1 MAAKHLQTG
10 RLGEEI
16 ACLYLEKKGYQIV
29 HKGWRYKHLEV
40 DVIIKD
46 AAVLVFVEV
55 KTRTKDTHG
64 MPYEAVDWKKQRKL
78 DRAANIYIS
87 KTKHEGDIRFDII
100 SIVASDIEN
109 PEITHI
115 KDAFWPEA

>member
-1 MAAKHLQTG
+1 MAAKHLDTG
-10 RLGEEI
+10 KLGELI
-16 ACLYLEKKGYQIV
+16 ACEYLENKGYRII

-40 DVIIKD
+40 DVIIQD
-46 AAVLVFVEV
+46 GPILVFVEV
-55 KTRTKDTHG
+55 KTRSNDTYG
-64 MPYEAVDWKKQRKL
+64 SPYEAVDWKKQRRL

-87 KTKHEGDIRFDII
+87 MIKHVGDIRFDII
-100 SIVASDIEN
+100 SVLINDVKN

>member
-1 MAAKHLQTG
+1 MAAKHIQIG
-10 RLGEEI
+10 KLGEEI
-16 ACLYLEKKGYQIV
+16 ACRYLEKKGYQIL

-46 AAVLVFVEV
+46 GAILVFVEV
-55 KTRTKDTHG
+55 KTRSKDTYG

-100 SIVASDIEN
+100 SILATEIDN
-109 PEITHI
+109 PEIIHI

>member
-1 MAAKHLQTG
+1 MAKHLQIG
-10 RLGEEI
+10 KLGEEI
-16 ACLYLEKKGYQIV
+16 ACQYLEKKGYKIV

-40 DVIIKD
+40 DIIIKD
-46 AAVLVFVEV
+46 GAVLVFVEV
-55 KTRTKDTHG
+55 KTRSNDSYG

-87 KTKHEGDIRFDII
+87 RTKHEGDIRFDII
-100 SIVASDIEN
+100 SILTNEIKN
-109 PEITHI
+109 PEIVHI

>member
-1 MAAKHLQTG
+1 MAAKHIQIG
-10 RLGEEI
+10 KLGEEI
-16 ACLYLEKKGYQIV
+16 ACRYLERKGYQIV

-46 AAVLVFVEV
+46 GAVLVFVEV
-55 KTRTKDTHG
+55 KTRSKDTHG

-100 SIVASDIEN
+100 SILATDIEN
-109 PEITHI
+109 PEIVHI